1 MSLIGEGAYAKIYL
15 VRHVKKDIKT
25 GEVIM

>member
-15 VRHVKKDIKT
+15 VRHVKKDNKT